1 MFLVIRNKGDGRV
14 VIKVAEIEI
23 KWQIER
29 RGIPVCNRDV
39 YCLPNLFSTLI
50 VIDPLSYNLAP
61 RRTIFSSVAYS

>member
-29 RGIPVCNRDV
+29 RGILVCNRDV

-50 VIDPLSYNLAP
+50 VIDPLS
-61 RRTIFSSVAYS
+61 